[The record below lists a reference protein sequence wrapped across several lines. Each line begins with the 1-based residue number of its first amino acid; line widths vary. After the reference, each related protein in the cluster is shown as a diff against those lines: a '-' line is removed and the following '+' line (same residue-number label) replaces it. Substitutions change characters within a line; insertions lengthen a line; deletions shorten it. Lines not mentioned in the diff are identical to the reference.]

1 MRQIER
7 GFQAA
12 MLLSRWLLAPF
23 LVGLVCCLALLI
35 YRFFADFYELPAS
48 FRP

>member
-12 MLLSRWLLAPF
+12 IVFSRWLLAPF
-23 LVGLVCCLALLI
+23 LVGLVCCL
-35 YRFFADFYELPAS
+35 FC
-48 FRP
+48 